1 VEAKLAAGRVLQCLE
16 VELAVAQQVLQLVG
30 VDLAKGQVL
39 QLVEVELAVAQVL
52 QLVVGVDLAKGQA
65 VAQVASAELQPSS

>member
-1 VEAKLAAGRVLQCLE
+1 LEVLLVEAKLAAGRVLQRL
-16 VELAVAQQVLQLVG
+16 
-30 VDLAKGQVL
+30 
-39 QLVEVELAVAQVL
+39 EVELAVAQVL